1 MLDISKVEAILH
13 RAENKQFRDEDYEL
27 VQAIADSYAYIA
39 ELAREPGMTMDRL
52 RELCLG
58 PDAEQAER

>member
-1 MLDISKVEAILH
+1 MNKVEAMLE
-13 RAENKQFRDEDYEL
+13 RAKTELDREDYEYL
-27 VQAIADSYAYIA
+27 RAIADSYTYIA

-58 PDAEQAER
+58 SGAEQQEA

>member
-1 MLDISKVEAILH
+1 MLDMNQVEAMLQ
-13 RAENKQFRDEDYEL
+13 RAKTELDCEDYEYL
-27 VQAIADSYAYIA
+27 RAIADSYAYIA

-58 PDAEQAER
+58 SGTEQPEA